1 MIRATTS
8 GLAQAQGL
16 SASIRNTL
24 TGEVPRMLGLRDFIV
39 EANQKAGVSPEQAA
53 QRLQARLEKRVEH
66 LVQREAS
73 SGQRHERPRSA
84 APLGRPA
91 RASQPTQRPK
101 PSWNPTATSA
111 STYDGLGRAA
121 TKGAPFARGGGGR
134 IGRANASRR
143 IGRCATLILF
153 SRLAT

>member
-1 MIRATTS
+1 MIRVTTS
-8 GLAQAQGL
+8 GLAQAEGL
-16 SASIRNTL
+16 SASVRNTL

-73 SGQRHERPRSA
+73 CGHRRQRPHSA

-91 RASQPTQRPK
+91 RASQRSK
-101 PSWNPTATSA
+101 PNWNPTATSA

-121 TKGAPFARGGGGR
+121 ATSAPFARGGGGR
-134 IGRANASRR
+134 IGRANTSRR
-143 IGRCATLILF
+143 IGRCATLVLSPRIIM
-153 SRLAT
+153 AA